1 MEDYDFES
9 KWTPND
15 EAMPHV
21 IHTEHLYAMIF
32 MVNGGPT
39 WRSEIYSKKT
49 ERMIFVKDYEGFD
62 LADIATQN
70 CPAPSVWASDLRFL

>member
-9 KWTPND
+9 EWTPND

-21 IHTEHLYAMIF
+21 IDTEHLYAMIF
-32 MVNGGPT
+32 MVNGGTT

-49 ERMIFVKDYEGFD
+49 ERMMH
-62 LADIATQN
+62 L
-70 CPAPSVWASDLRFL
+70 